1 VAPAAIFEVPSVQP
15 ANVYP
20 LRVRAVPAAVVKV
33 WPIVLLLSVGRVPE
47 PSVPRA
53 YVTEYEIAVH
63 WAVNSKVSAPAVYVA
78 PEATALVPSFQPA
91 NV

>member
-1 VAPAAIFEVPSVQP
+1 VPSLQP

-20 LRVRAVPAAVVKV
+20 LRESGVPAAAINV
-33 WPIVLLLSVGRVPE
+33 WPIVLLVSVGSVPD

-63 WAVNSKVSAPAVYVA
+63 CAVNSKVSDPAVYSTPA
-78 PEATALVPSFQPA
+78 ATADVASSQPA
-91 NV
+91 KV